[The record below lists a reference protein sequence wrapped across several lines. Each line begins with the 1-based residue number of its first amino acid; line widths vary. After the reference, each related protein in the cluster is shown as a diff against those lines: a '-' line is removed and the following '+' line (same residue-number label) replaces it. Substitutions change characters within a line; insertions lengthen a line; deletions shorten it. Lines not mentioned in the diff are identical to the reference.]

1 MFNAALRALGFR
13 SPPTPPDG
21 QSESP
26 SRRRGDAGVTNDWI
40 EDLRRQ
46 VTRLEGQVDE
56 LQSEIH
62 DQRGTHA
69 EEMRRKDI
77 MVQGAMQQIAHL
89 TELAGLPPPSSEPK
103 QIESK
108 VAGGGSSDATLE
120 AEVEPP
126 AQRPVATPAQPR
138 PATARPAADPTTAPT
153 AEPLARARSG
163 RRKSSENLSV
173 PGWFTINVYEA
184 ARLPA

>member
-1 MFNAALRALGFR
+1 MFDAALRALGFR
-13 SPPTPPDG
+13 SHPTPTDG
-21 QSESP
+21 
-26 SRRRGDAGVTNDWI
+26 RGDGLSTQSSGRGAPGVTNDWI
-40 EDLRRQ
+40 DDLRRQ
-46 VTRLEGQVDE
+46 VSRLEGQVDE

-89 TELAGLPPPSSEPK
+89 TEVAGLAPPSSEPI

-108 VAGGGSSDATLE
+108 SAGGRSSDGTLE

-126 AQRPVATPAQPR
+126 AQRPVGTAAQPR
-138 PATARPAADPTTAPT
+138 PATQSAVEASSQT
-153 AEPLARARSG
+153 RSG
-163 RRKSSENLSV
+163 RWKSSENLSV
-173 PGWFTINVYEA
+173 PGWATIEVYEA
-184 ARLPA
+184 ARLPT

>member
-13 SPPTPPDG
+13 SHPTPLDG
-21 QSESP
+21 QGGSSAAP
-26 SRRRGDAGVTNDWI
+26 STGRSDPGVTNDWI

-46 VTRLEGQVDE
+46 VLRLEGQVDD

-62 DQRGTHA
+62 DQRETHA

-89 TELAGLPPPSSEPK
+89 TEVAGLPPPSSEPK

-108 VAGGGSSDATLE
+108 SAGGGSSDGTLE
-120 AEVEPP
+120 AEVESP
-126 AQRPVATPAQPR
+126 AQRPVGTAAQPS
-138 PATARPAADPTTAPT
+138 PAT
-153 AEPLARARSG
+153 RSG
-163 RRKSSENLSV
+163 TDASSQARTSRRKSSENLSV
-173 PGWFTINVYEA
+173 PGWATIEVYEA

>member
-13 SPPTPPDG
+13 ASPHPTTSDKP
-21 QSESP
+21 
-26 SRRRGDAGVTNDWI
+26 GDRSAVPTKNNAGPGVANDWI

-46 VTRLEGQVDE
+46 VSRLEGQVDE
-56 LQSEIH
+56 LQSDIH
-62 DQRGTHA
+62 DQRETHA

-89 TELAGLPPPSSEPK
+89 TEIAGLPSPSEPK
-103 QIESK
+103 QIES
-108 VAGGGSSDATLE
+108 AAASGRSTGGTLE

-126 AQRPVATPAQPR
+126 AQRPVATPAQSR
-138 PATARPAADPTTAPT
+138 AAAQSGPAQSQG
-153 AEPLARARSG
+153 RAG

-173 PGWFTINVYEA
+173 PGWATIEVYEA